1 MRREDGCARGRES
14 VELAGD
20 ALACGRALPHSWAC
34 EGRGRPRRLVGR
46 RCARRSPRWPG
57 IGLPSAFVRGS
68 ALSLVRKSGAACALA
83 LHSRWSDHAPWSR
96 ACPALSLV
104 PHAVAACG
112 LRDWC
117 SMWSEKGVQ
126 HMVRRWAGRRGAC
139 VASWCVRA
147 TPGHQGR
154 LSGFGFRV
162 SGLWFRAALGFRV

>member
-1 MRREDGCARGRES
+1 MSWQAMLSSVPVPCPTVWAAKARGGLGVKS
-14 VELAGD
+14 AGG
-20 ALACGRALPHSWAC
+20 A
-34 EGRGRPRRLVGR
+34 LVGR
-46 RCARRSPRWPG
+46 PAGRGLASPLPWCAALYSCWSGSRVLQVLWP
-57 IGLPSAFVRGS
+57 
-68 ALSLVRKSGAACALA
+68 CTLA
-83 LHSRWSDHAPWSR
+83 GPTSRLHSRSR
-96 ACPALSLV
+96 ARPALSLA

-126 HMVRRWAGRRGAC
+126 HMVRRWTGRRGAC